1 MLMLMTNCEGCGTPF
16 PWERHKKYCS
26 VQCRKEHAW
35 SKKKK
40 SDTEVWQTA
49 DEFAYPESLRGEH
62 VDPAERFQKVISIFA
77 NTGTHYYRLACPR
90 NGAVAPYTL
99 RWFPVLAGARSF
111 LRANPFQRPDDMPL
125 PGLYLLAVFSE
136 EKKLIEP
143 PRWKL
148 YVPSFDPQA
157 RWHIGTTKP

>member
-1 MLMLMTNCEGCGTPF
+1 MLMTNCEGCGTPF